1 MHNDFGNAV
10 NEYFVREFRRLYKE
24 RKARIN
30 ALKTPE
36 AVLEYAGLA
45 KKRIREI
52 FDLEKLPRT
61 PLNPQVTGSHAYKYY
76 TKQNIVFALAVK
88 ALVLLLSA
96 LGMSNMWI
104 AIFSDVG
111 VAVLCI
117 LNAMR
122 CLR

>member
-36 AVLEYAGLA
+36 AVLEYAKQA
-45 KKRIREI
+45 QKRIREI

-61 PLNPQVTGSHAYKYY
+61 PLNPKVTGSHEYKYY
-76 TKQNIVFALAVK
+76 TKQNIIFESLPGYYVTANLYGSCTRKKEVK
-88 ALVLLLSA
+88 VMSPRKTSA
-96 LGMSNMWI
+96 N
-104 AIFSDVG
+104 
-111 VAVLCI
+111 
-117 LNAMR
+117 
-122 CLR
+122 